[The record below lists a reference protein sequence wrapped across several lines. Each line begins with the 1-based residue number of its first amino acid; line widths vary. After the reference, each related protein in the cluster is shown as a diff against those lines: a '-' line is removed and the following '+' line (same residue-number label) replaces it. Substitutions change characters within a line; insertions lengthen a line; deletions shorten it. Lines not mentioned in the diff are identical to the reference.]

1 MKISKKI
8 VKSNES
14 APSIKNAE
22 TPAPSRMTADGF
34 VKSTFVRARQNVL
47 PALTPEERKDLGN
60 SIKNYNYNPLF
71 PIVINHGTE
80 ILDGK
85 QRQDICDELGIVPT
99 YVYVEL
105 SDGDATNLV
114 LESQTRRNLSPK
126 DWSRIA
132 AECTDVLIQIQ
143 KETEKATNRKI
154 SNLKQFTEKTDNEN
168 SSDGTTD
175 EGEKTDSEN
184 SSDGEPTGKA
194 INIVAEKN
202 HTTPYLLNAAIKDKE
217 EFPPE
222 THAIVTAIQEG
233 DREKKKAAETALKE
247 KKSAAHSAGESKSI
261 KVKVKTE
268 ADEINAL
275 FVTPVKKHAHIIHK
289 ARTQYAELKAKLV
302 PKLIPVATADSEGEE
317 GERVQTMDDIET
329 EIEILEK
336 DLLEALLKMI
346 ELPVDVI
353 E

>member
-1 MKISKKI
+1 MGRKKI

-22 TPAPSRMTADGF
+22 TPAPSRRTADGF

-47 PALTPEERKDLGN
+47 PALTPEERKDLWN

-105 SDGDATNLV
+105 NNGDATNLV

-143 KETEKATNRKI
+143 KETEKAANRKI
-154 SNLKQFTEKTDNEN
+154 SNLKQFTEKTDSEN

-184 SSDGEPTGKA
+184 SSDVEPKGKA
-194 INIVAEKN
+194 IDIVAEKN
-202 HTTPYLLNAAIKDKE
+202 HTTPYLLNEAIKDKE
-217 EFPPE
+217 EFPAE

-233 DREKKKAAETALKE
+233 DPEKKKAAEDDLKE
-247 KKSAAHSAGESKSI
+247 KKSVAHSAGGSTHTNL
-261 KVKVKTE
+261 KVKTE
-268 ADEINAL
+268 ADDINAK
-275 FVTPVKKHAHIIHK
+275 FVTPVKKHAQIILK
-289 ARTQYAELKAKLV
+289 ARTQYAELKAKFIPV
-302 PKLIPVATADSEGEE
+302 PIPVATADSEGEE
-317 GERVQTMDDIET
+317 GELCNTLGDVESDIEMLQGDFLKAIFDMV
-329 EIEILEK
+329 EVPVEPIE
-336 DLLEALLKMI
+336 
-346 ELPVDVI
+346 
-353 E
+353 